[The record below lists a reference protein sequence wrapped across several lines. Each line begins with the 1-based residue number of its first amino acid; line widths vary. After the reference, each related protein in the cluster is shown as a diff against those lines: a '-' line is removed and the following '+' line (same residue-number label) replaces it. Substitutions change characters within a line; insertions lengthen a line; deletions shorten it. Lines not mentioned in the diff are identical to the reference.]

1 MDPEKRALY
10 EHGIPRFALVFSSTK
25 CDIMSKSAGRGRIMA
40 KHVQKVVN
48 QLCIN
53 HLTLPD
59 VQDKAVFL
67 IKSSL
72 SGEVLESCM

>member
-1 MDPEKRALY
+1 MVSLASRSSSPKHSISLFSGTKFDVVPKSL
-10 EHGIPRFALVFSSTK
+10 GGGRF
-25 CDIMSKSAGRGRIMA
+25 IA
-40 KHVQKVVN
+40 KHVHEVVD

-72 SGEVLESCM
+72 LGEMPESFM